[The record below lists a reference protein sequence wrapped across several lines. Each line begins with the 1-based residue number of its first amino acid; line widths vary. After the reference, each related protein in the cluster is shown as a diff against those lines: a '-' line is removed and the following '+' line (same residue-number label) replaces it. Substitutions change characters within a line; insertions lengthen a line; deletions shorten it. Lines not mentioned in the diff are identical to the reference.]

1 MNRMKQTTEDR
12 LLDRRLTSAIKGNHS
27 RLTAIQVP
35 THDWFYSAR
44 SNELFRVT
52 EGVFECYPRKKD
64 GSFFPHH
71 TLKVL
76 EPDAVMV
83 KVEPVDPD
91 QPSEGYAISEE
102 LPQENF
108 WRDVTDPQEIEDLLR
123 RRNKRHL
130 QQVDREGGPGTQA
143 PFPSLFED
151 YGANPLVDEL
161 LDTGRFDTP
170 HEIGPVLA
178 DWFKCIKRENHP
190 DSKPVVG
197 CMTKKQYQ
205 DCFKIANE
213 KVSSGDSV
221 HYTLWKAMA
230 AQDDMAEF
238 LCILIS
244 LPFDQWL
251 HEIDVMLEK
260 KKGNFKIHMLRIIGL
275 LEADFNTALK
285 FFFSR
290 EMMENTERDGMT
302 DEQWGGRRNRS
313 SVDAAMLKLLTF
325 ECARIKKATIADTMY
340 DLVACFDRVKA
351 QMSNI
356 IAQQS
361 LVDKNIIRARA
372 IVIENL
378 RRSVKTGLGVSK
390 ETYGQEPGEPAVDG
404 EVQDRII
411 GMVKRMVQSIINHQD
426 IDTNDVDFPTELLP
440 VFQAQSKI
448 GITKLLRGF
457 LAKEW
462 MPAMELYGEKHPERR
477 MVTLLKGLWDV
488 LFEPIWTARNHIL
501 HDLPNR
507 YNDAHDARNWERLA
521 RYRQH
526 RHKVLAFDD
535 RDLADISIEKLQ
547 AMTAKTRRKWVSRL
561 DRLRTVYEKEL
572 ETISTGQQVLNQY
585 FDIPRSPPRATR
597 QKSTCQRTRR
607 TQTNLFDGLD
617 ISVRKRKSKS
627 RRQPVTRS

>member
-1 MNRMKQTTEDR
+1 
-12 LLDRRLTSAIKGNHS
+12 
-27 RLTAIQVP
+27 
-35 THDWFYSAR
+35 
-44 SNELFRVT
+44 
-52 EGVFECYPRKKD
+52 
-64 GSFFPHH
+64 
-71 TLKVL
+71 
-76 EPDAVMV
+76 
-83 KVEPVDPD
+83 
-91 QPSEGYAISEE
+91 
-102 LPQENF
+102 
-108 WRDVTDPQEIEDLLR
+108 
-123 RRNKRHL
+123 L

-213 KVSSGDSV
+213 KVSSGGSV

-238 LCILIS
+238 LCLLIS
-244 LPFDQWL
+244 LPFMYGFALDRWL

-313 SVDAAMLKLLTF
+313 SVDAATLKLLTF
-325 ECARIKKATIADTMY
+325 ECARIKKATTADTMY
-340 DLVACFDRVKA
+340 DLVACFDRMKA

-356 IAQQS
+356 IAQRS
-361 LVDKNIIRARA
+361 LVDKNILRARA

-378 RRSVKTGLGVSK
+378 RCSVKTGLGVSK

-404 EVQDRII
+404 EVQGKGDVPPLW
-411 GMVKRMVQSIINHQD
+411 G
-426 IDTNDVDFPTELLP
+426 NDE
-440 VFQAQSKI
+440 
-448 GITKLLRGF
+448 
-457 LAKEW
+457 
-462 MPAMELYGEKHPERR
+462 
-477 MVTLLKGLWDV
+477 
-488 LFEPIWTARNHIL
+488 
-501 HDLPNR
+501 
-507 YNDAHDARNWERLA
+507 
-521 RYRQH
+521 
-526 RHKVLAFDD
+526 
-535 RDLADISIEKLQ
+535 
-547 AMTAKTRRKWVSRL
+547 
-561 DRLRTVYEKEL
+561 
-572 ETISTGQQVLNQY
+572 
-585 FDIPRSPPRATR
+585 
-597 QKSTCQRTRR
+597 
-607 TQTNLFDGLD
+607 
-617 ISVRKRKSKS
+617 
-627 RRQPVTRS
+627 